1 VLRGHREGEGPQSR
15 GVFRGPFGSYPRL
28 ASKSGDTG
36 VATRYA
42 LALFELA
49 DEKRKLDDVARDLR
63 ALDAMI
69 DESSDLKRLLRNP
82 VVSRAESGR
91 AMAAILDS
99 ADADALTRNF
109 IGLVAANRRLF
120 ALPEMIS
127 AFLSELAQR
136 RGEVTAEVTSAQEL
150 TDAQAKS
157 LEDALRTAVGGKV
170 ALSLKVNP
178 GLVGGLVVKVGSR
191 MIDSSLKSQ
200 LARLKLAMKGAA

>member
-1 VLRGHREGEGPQSR
+1 VLGGHREGEGPQSR
-15 GVFRGPFGSYPRL
+15 GVIRGPFGSYPRL

-49 DEKRKLDDVARDLR
+49 DEKRKLDEVARDLR

-69 DESSDLKRLLRNP
+69 GDSADLKRLLRNP
-82 VVSRAESGR
+82 VVSRAQSGR
-91 AMAAILDS
+91 AMEAILDKS
-99 ADADALTRNF
+99 GADELTRNF
-109 IGLVAANRRLF
+109 VGLVAANRRLF
-120 ALPEMIS
+120 ALQAMI
-127 AFLSELAQR
+127 AAYLAELAQR
-136 RGEVTAEVTSAQEL
+136 RGEVSAEVTSAREL

-157 LEDALRTAVGGKV
+157 LEDALRSAVGGKV
-170 ALSLKVNP
+170 TLSLKVNP

>member
-1 VLRGHREGEGPQSR
+1 
-15 GVFRGPFGSYPRL
+15 L
-28 ASKSGDTG
+28 ASKVGDTG

-49 DEKRKLDDVARDLR
+49 DEQRKLDEVARDLQT
-63 ALDAMI
+63 LGTMI
-69 DESSDLKRLLRNP
+69 DDSADLQRLLRNP
-82 VVSRAESGR
+82 VVSRAESGH
-91 AMAAILDS
+91 AMAAILEMS
-99 ADADALTRNF
+99 EADTLTRNF

-120 ALPEMIS
+120 ALPAMI
-127 AFLSELAQR
+127 AAYLAKLADR
-136 RGEVTAEVTSAQEL
+136 RGEISAEVTSAREL
-150 TDAQAKS
+150 SDTQTKS
-157 LEDALRTAVGGKV
+157 LEEALRTAVGGKV

>member
-1 VLRGHREGEGPQSR
+1 M
-15 GVFRGPFGSYPRL
+15 

-49 DEKRKLDDVARDLR
+49 DEKRKLDEVAGDLQALNAMIEGSADLR
-63 ALDAMI
+63 
-69 DESSDLKRLLRNP
+69 RLMSNP
-82 VVSRAESGR
+82 VVSRAKSGQ
-91 AMAAILDS
+91 AMAALLEKS
-99 ADADALTRNF
+99 EADPMTRNF

-120 ALPEMIS
+120 ALPAMIA
-127 AFLSELAQR
+127 AFLARLAAR
-136 RGEVTAEVTSAQEL
+136 RGEISAEVTSARDL

-157 LEDALRTAVGGKV
+157 LEEALKSAVGGKI

-178 GLVGGLVVKVGSR
+178 SLVGGLIVKVGSR

-200 LARLKLAMKGAA
+200 LARLKTAMKGAA

>member
-1 VLRGHREGEGPQSR
+1 M
-15 GVFRGPFGSYPRL
+15 

-49 DEKRKLDDVARDLR
+49 DEKRKLDEVARDLR

-69 DESSDLKRLLRNP
+69 ASSGDLRRLLRNP
-82 VVSRAESGR
+82 VVSRADSGR
-91 AMAAILDS
+91 AMAALLETAE
-99 ADADALTRNF
+99 ADPLTRNF
-109 IGLVAANRRLF
+109 VGLVAANRRLF
-120 ALPEMIS
+120 ALPAMIA
-127 AFLSELAQR
+127 AFLAELAAR
-136 RGEVTAEVTSAQEL
+136 RGEVTAEVTSAREL
-150 TDAQAKS
+150 TDAQKTS
-157 LEDALRTAVGGKV
+157 LEAALRSAVGGKV

-178 GLVGGLVVKVGSR
+178 GLVGGLIVKVGSR

>member
-1 VLRGHREGEGPQSR
+1 M
-15 GVFRGPFGSYPRL
+15 
-28 ASKSGDTG
+28 ASKAGDTG

-63 ALDAMI
+63 ALDTMI
-69 DESSDLKRLLRNP
+69 NDSTDLQRLLRNP
-82 VVSRAESGR
+82 VVSRAESGQ
-91 AMAAILDS
+91 AMAALLDKS
-99 ADADALTRNF
+99 EADLLTRNF

-120 ALPEMIS
+120 ALPGMIA
-127 AFLSELAQR
+127 AFLAELAQR
-136 RGEVTAEVTSAQEL
+136 RGEVSAEVTSAREL

-157 LEDALRTAVGGKV
+157 LEDALKSAVGGKV